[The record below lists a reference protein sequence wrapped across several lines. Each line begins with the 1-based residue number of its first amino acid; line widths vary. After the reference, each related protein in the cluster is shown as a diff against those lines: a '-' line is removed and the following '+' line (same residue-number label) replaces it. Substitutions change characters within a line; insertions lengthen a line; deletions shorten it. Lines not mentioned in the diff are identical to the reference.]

1 MTITEILENY
11 VTDTIRHIV
20 DNPKDVE
27 IIIAISTKSVIVQIR
42 VDKADCGKVIGK
54 KGRIVDAMRTIV
66 LAIKSSKFPEDTRK
80 VLIEVLEDEKTGFNY
95 NKGGNDNVN

>member
-1 MTITEILENY
+1 
-11 VTDTIRHIV
+11 
-20 DNPKDVE
+20 
-27 IIIAISTKSVIVQIR
+27 
-42 VDKADCGKVIGK
+42 
-54 KGRIVDAMRTIV
+54 MRTIV